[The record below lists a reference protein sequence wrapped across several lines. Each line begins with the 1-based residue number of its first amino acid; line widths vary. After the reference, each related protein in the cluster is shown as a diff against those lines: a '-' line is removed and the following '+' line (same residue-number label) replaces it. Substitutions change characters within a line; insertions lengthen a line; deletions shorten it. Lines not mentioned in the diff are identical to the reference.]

1 MYEHIFNSIR
11 QEIADEK
18 NLARMVKEMDRT
30 YIQGKTTEE
39 ELSKIRIINNAV
51 RQKLQREEEKCI
63 QEEER
68 IKVSIDRLEGD
79 GWGCIQV

>member
-68 IKVSIDRLEGD
+68 IKVSIDRLESD
-79 GWGCIQV
+79 G